1 MKLELRLCQFPHS
14 SYSEDCGEAD
24 QKPRKKQMTEK
35 QKRKKLLQ
43 YKFPLRKR
51 LALEFGS
58 NKYTLTKESYWH
70 PQKVAEMTNNGFTRK
85 ITMQPNGKILETL
98 LTYKYE
104 MLSSD
109 GWGRIE
115 CQRTEKYDGAGNLVQ
130 KVYQIPQKRMVSFHT
145 REYPFKRIIDANGNE
160 DSVLKEEVAAKYR
173 KMNGEEQINYLE
185 KCTIDELCDGV
196 RWYEVSPH
204 KDGAKRRRGW
214 IRKGY
219 HSDYY

>member
-1 MKLELRLCQFPHS
+1 MKLELGLYQAAPMGS
-14 SYSEDCGEAD
+14 TEAY

-70 PQKVAEMTNNGFTRK
+70 PLKVAEMTDNGFTRM

-98 LTYKYE
+98 LTQKYS
-104 MLSSD
+104 MLSSN

-115 CQRTEKYDGAGNLVQ
+115 CQRIEQYDGTGKLIR
-130 KVYQIPQKRMVSFHT
+130 KFYSIPQKRMVNFPT
-145 REYPFKRIIDANGNE
+145 RDYPFEEVYNQNGRLE
-160 DSVLKEEVAAKYR
+160 TVLKEGKEDYLKKDIME
-173 KMNGEEQINYLE
+173 KMDYLK
-185 KCTIDELCDGV
+185 KCTIDKLCDGYKYHSV
-196 RWYEVSPH
+196 DPN
-204 KDGAKRRRGW
+204 KDGSRVISGW
-214 IRKGY
+214 KQTEHKY
-219 HSDYY
+219 SVD